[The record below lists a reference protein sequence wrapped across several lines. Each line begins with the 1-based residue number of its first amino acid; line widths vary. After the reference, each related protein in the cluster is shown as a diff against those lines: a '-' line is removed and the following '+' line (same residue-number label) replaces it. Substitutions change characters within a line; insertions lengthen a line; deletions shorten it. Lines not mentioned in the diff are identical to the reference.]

1 MTEVTKE
8 RVKELKRFLCD
19 RKNEFV
25 SELKRFEYLGNVE
38 FKEAMSRRIAFYSD
52 LLAVIDSYSKAKGD
66 MAKELRELVRT
77 GRLLVTGDPADVSA
91 LINAIDDYAK
101 VKAENEELLTTLS
114 HHQHDLFY
122 EKQAREKAEA
132 ENERLQRQVEIEQRK
147 VADLDGLLAKYQGAA
162 KEAEAQLARQAPL
175 IEAAGKLNG
184 GDLAWFDWMMETTIA
199 EYAPRVDGMT
209 CPGRGRKDRFRALF
223 SALPEE

>member
-1 MTEVTKE
+1 MTTITPSA
-8 RVKELKRFLCD
+8 RP
-19 RKNEFV
+19 NIAI
-25 SELKRFEYLGNVE
+25 SEESV
-38 FKEAMSRRIAFYSD
+38 
-52 LLAVIDSYSKAKGD
+52 
-66 MAKELRELVRT
+66 KELREWVEDLNYNDQIGILSDILT
-77 GRLLVTGDPADVSA
+77 DLLA
-91 LINAIDDYAK
+91 IIDDYATIQPL
-101 VKAENEELLTTLS
+101 VDMADDLTERNMKL
-114 HHQHDLFY
+114 
-122 EKQAREKAEA
+122 EA

-162 KEAEAQLARQAPL
+162 KEAEAQLAKQAPL

-223 SALPEE
+223 SALPDEVKP

>member
-8 RVKELKRFLCD
+8 RVKELR
-19 RKNEFV
+19 
-25 SELKRFEYLGNVE
+25 EY
-38 FKEAMSRRIAFYSD
+38 
-52 LLAVIDSYSKAKGD
+52 
-66 MAKELRELVRT
+66 VRT

-132 ENERLQRQVEIEQRK
+132 ENERLREENGVFDSELGRLRMENEK
-147 VADLDGLLAKYQGAA
+147 WC
-162 KEAEAQLARQAPL
+162 AR
-175 IEAAGKLNG
+175 
-184 GDLAWFDWMMETTIA
+184 
-199 EYAPRVDGMT
+199 
-209 CPGRGRKDRFRALF
+209 
-223 SALPEE
+223 EEKK